1 MKIPQFIHTLR
12 KVSEDNAPAILT
24 GFGIAGTGLTA
35 YLTGVGAFKSASELR
50 LAAVATL
57 PDGQLVAE
65 EEIGKLLTT
74 KEKFKLTWQNYIPAA
89 GAGCV
94 TMGCIYYANRISSKR
109 LAALAAAYTIAE
121 KANSEYKEKVL
132 EMLGKDKEE
141 KVRAS
146 VQQDRIDRDPDLD
159 GMIDSEMEDGRV
171 RCKDAWSGRY
181 FRSTMEDIKQA
192 QNDINYQ
199 ILHHNYAS
207 LTDFYTQ
214 LCLEKTKESDEVGW
228 SSDHL
233 LEVTFTSAIDSK
245 KRPVLVMD
253 FAVAPIRNFW
263 KSNG

>member
-1 MKIPQFIHTLR
+1 VKIPQFIHTLR

-24 GFGIAGTGLTA
+24 GFGIAGTLATA
-35 YLTGVGAFKSASELR
+35 YLAGDASFKAAR
-50 LAAVATL
+50 LIDEAQRIENEQEKSHPL
-57 PDGQLVAE
+57 D
-65 EEIGKLLTT
+65 K
-74 KEKFKLTWQNYIPAA
+74 KEKFKLTWSLYLPAA
-89 GAGCV
+89 GAGCATV
-94 TMGCIYYANRISSKR
+94 GCIYFANRISSKR

-181 FRSTMEDIKQA
+181 FRSTMEEIKEA
-192 QNDINYQ
+192 QNNVNYQ
-199 ILHHNYAS
+199 ILNNQYAS

-214 LCLEKTKESDEVGW
+214 LCLEKTKESDDVGW
-228 SSDHL
+228 NSDKMM
-233 LEVTFTSAIDSK
+233 EITFTSAIDSK

-253 FAVAPIRNFW
+253 FAVAPIRSYW
-263 KSNG
+263 KGNV

>member
-1 MKIPQFIHTLR
+1 VKIPQFVHTLR

-24 GFGIAGTGLTA
+24 GFGMAGTVATA
-35 YLTGVGAFKSASELR
+35 YFTGRGAFQA
-50 LAAVATL
+50 AAVLAEDDRNREIFEKENPGVIAPRTL
-57 PDGQLVAE
+57 
-65 EEIGKLLTT
+65 
-74 KEKFKLTWQNYIPAA
+74 KESVRLTWRLYVPAA

-94 TMGCIYYANRISSKR
+94 TVGCIYYANRISSKR

-141 KVRAS
+141 KVRAA

-159 GMIDSEMEDGRV
+159 GMIDSDLEDGRV
-171 RCKDAWSGRY
+171 RCKDAYTGRY
-181 FRSTMEDIKQA
+181 FRSTMEDIKSA
-192 QNDINYQ
+192 QNAINYQ

-233 LEVTFTSAIDSK
+233 LEVTFTSNLDSK

-253 FAVAPIRNFW
+253 FAVAPVRNYW
-263 KSNG
+263 KSHR

>member
-1 MKIPQFIHTLR
+1 VKIPQFVHTLR

-24 GFGIAGTGLTA
+24 GFGIAGTVATA
-35 YLTGVGAFKSASELR
+35 YFTGRGAFQA
-50 LAAVATL
+50 AAVL
-57 PDGQLVAE
+57 AE
-65 EEIGKLLTT
+65 DDRNRAAFEKDNPNTIEPRKLIDSM
-74 KEKFKLTWQNYIPAA
+74 KLTWKLYIPAA
-89 GAGCV
+89 GAGCATV
-94 TMGCIYYANRISSKR
+94 GCIYFANRISSKR

-132 EMLGKDKEE
+132 EMIGKDKEE

-146 VQQDRIDRDPDLD
+146 VQQDRIDRDQNLD
-159 GMIDSEMEDGRV
+159 GMIDSELEDGLV
-171 RCKDAWSGRY
+171 RCKDAYSGRY
-181 FRSTMEDIKQA
+181 FRSTMEDIKRA

-233 LEVTFTSAIDSK
+233 LEVTFTSNMDSK
-245 KRPVLVMD
+245 NRPVLVMD
-253 FAVAPIRNFW
+253 FAVAPIRNYW
-263 KSNG
+263 KSKP

>member
-1 MKIPQFIHTLR
+1 MKIPQFIYVLKKQT
-12 KVSEDNAPAILT
+12 EDNAPAILT
-24 GFGIAGTGLTA
+24 GIGMTGTVVTA
-35 YLTGVGAFKSASELR
+35 YFTGKAAFQASDVIREAKIDRINGTIPVLEPVELTN
-50 LAAVATL
+50 
-57 PDGQLVAE
+57 
-65 EEIGKLLTT
+65 
-74 KEKFKLTWQNYIPAA
+74 KEKFQLTWKLYIPAA

-94 TMGCIYYANRISSKR
+94 TVGCIYFANRISSKR
-109 LAALAAAYTIAE
+109 LAAIAAAYTIAE

-146 VQQDRIDRDPDLD
+146 VQQDRIDRDPELD

-181 FRSTMEDIKQA
+181 FRSTMEEIKEA
-192 QNDINYQ
+192 QNNINYQ
-199 ILHHNYAS
+199 ILHQNYAS

-214 LCLEKTKESDEVGW
+214 LVLEKTKESDEVGW
-228 SSDHL
+228 NSDAM

-253 FAVAPIRNFW
+253 FAVAPIRSYW
-263 KSNG
+263 KSNI

>member
-24 GFGIAGTGLTA
+24 GVGITGTFITA
-35 YLTGVGAFKSASELR
+35 YFAAEGAFKSADQLR
-50 LAAVATL
+50 AYQENL
-57 PDGQLVAE
+57 PQGYIKPEHKKVPF
-65 EEIGKLLTT
+65 
-74 KEKFKLTWQNYIPAA
+74 KEAFMLTWQNYIPAA

-94 TMGCIYYANRISSKR
+94 TVGCIYYANRISSKR

-146 VQQDRIDRDPDLD
+146 VQQDRVDRDPDLD

-181 FRSTMEDIKQA
+181 FRSTMEEIKEA
-192 QNDINYQ
+192 QNNVNYQ
-199 ILHHNYAS
+199 ILNNQYAS

-214 LCLEKTKESDEVGW
+214 LCLEKTKESDDVGW
-228 SSDHL
+228 NSDKMM
-233 LEVTFTSAIDSK
+233 EITFTSAIDSK

-253 FAVAPIRNFW
+253 FAVAPIRSFW
-263 KSNG
+263 KGNV

>member
-1 MKIPQFIHTLR
+1 MKIPQFVHTLR

-24 GFGIAGTGLTA
+24 GFGIAGTVATA
-35 YLTGVGAFKSASELR
+35 YFTGRGAFEA
-50 LAAVATL
+50 AAVLAEDDRNREIFEKDNPGVIQPRTL
-57 PDGQLVAE
+57 RDSA
-65 EEIGKLLTT
+65 
-74 KEKFKLTWQNYIPAA
+74 KLTWKLYLPAA
-89 GAGCV
+89 GAGCATV
-94 TMGCIYYANRISSKR
+94 GCIYFANRISSKR

-141 KVRAS
+141 KVRAA

-159 GMIDSEMEDGRV
+159 GMIDSDLEDGRV
-171 RCKDAWSGRY
+171 RCKDAYTGRY
-181 FRSTMEDIKQA
+181 FRSTMEDIKSA
-192 QNDINYQ
+192 QNAINYQ

-233 LEVTFTSAIDSK
+233 LEVTFTSNIDSK

-253 FAVAPIRNFW
+253 FAVAPIRNYW
-263 KSNG
+263 KSHR

>member
-1 MKIPQFIHTLR
+1 MKIPQFVHTLR

-24 GFGIAGTGLTA
+24 GFGMAGTVATA
-35 YLTGVGAFKSASELR
+35 YFTGRGAFQA
-50 LAAVATL
+50 AAVLAEDDRNREIFEKENPGVIAPRTL
-57 PDGQLVAE
+57 
-65 EEIGKLLTT
+65 
-74 KEKFKLTWQNYIPAA
+74 KESVRLTWRLYVPAA

-94 TMGCIYYANRISSKR
+94 TVGCIYYANRISSKR

-141 KVRAS
+141 KVRAA

-159 GMIDSEMEDGRV
+159 GMIDSDLEDGRV
-171 RCKDAWSGRY
+171 RCKDAYTGRY
-181 FRSTMEDIKQA
+181 FRSTMEDIKSA
-192 QNDINYQ
+192 QNAINYQ

-233 LEVTFTSAIDSK
+233 LEVTFTSNIDSK

-253 FAVAPIRNFW
+253 FAVAPIRNYW
-263 KSNG
+263 KSHR

>member
-1 MKIPQFIHTLR
+1 MKIPQFVHTLR

-24 GFGIAGTGLTA
+24 GFGIAGTVATA
-35 YLTGVGAFKSASELR
+35 YFTGRGAFQA
-50 LAAVATL
+50 AAVL
-57 PDGQLVAE
+57 AE
-65 EEIGKLLTT
+65 DDRNRAAFEKDNPNTIEPRKLIDSA
-74 KEKFKLTWQNYIPAA
+74 KLTWKLYLPAA
-89 GAGCV
+89 GAGCATV
-94 TMGCIYYANRISSKR
+94 GCIYFANRISSKR

-132 EMLGKDKEE
+132 EMLGKEKEE

-181 FRSTMEDIKQA
+181 FRSTMEEIKEA
-192 QNDINYQ
+192 QNNVNYQ
-199 ILHHNYAS
+199 ILNNQYAS

-214 LCLEKTKESDEVGW
+214 LCLEKTKESDELGW
-228 SSDHL
+228 NSDKMM
-233 LEVTFTSAIDSK
+233 EISFTSGIDSK

-253 FAVAPIRNFW
+253 FAVAPIRSYW
-263 KSNG
+263 KGNV